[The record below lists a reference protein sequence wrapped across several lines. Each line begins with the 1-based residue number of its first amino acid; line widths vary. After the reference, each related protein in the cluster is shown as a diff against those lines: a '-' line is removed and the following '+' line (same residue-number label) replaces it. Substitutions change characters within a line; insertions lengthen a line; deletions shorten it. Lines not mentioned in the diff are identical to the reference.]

1 MAGSEILKQHYH
13 GTVHE
18 ITRDVATRKGPL
30 DDAGL
35 ALKNSESVSC
45 CRPRPIARRS
55 RIPDFMTRQEPMNWV
70 EGFRNMSD

>member
-18 ITRDVATRKGPL
+18 ITRDVATGKGPL
-30 DDAGL
+30 VDAGL
-35 ALKNSESVSC
+35 VLKNSELVSC
-45 CRPRPIARRS
+45 WRPRPTARRS